1 MTKKVALV
9 TGGTRGIGA
18 AVSEA
23 LHAAGYRVAANYAGN
38 VETARAFE
46 SRTGIATFRWDVADF
61 AACQTGVAAVA
72 QALGPVDVLVNN
84 AGITRDRSAHKM
96 SQKEWLDV
104 ININLNGA
112 FYMCNAVLSSMRER
126 RFGRIINM
134 SSINGQKGQFGQAN
148 YSASKAG
155 LFGLTKALAQEGAKY
170 GITVNAVA
178 PGHIDTELLRAA
190 PPQLVAALKAQ
201 IPMDRL
207 GTAEDVAYSVLF
219 LVDDKAAFITGS
231 TISINGGN
239 YFV

>member
-1 MTKKVALV
+1 MPKVALV

-23 LHAAGYRVAANYAGN
+23 LHAAGYRVAASYAGN
-38 VETARAFE
+38 VDAAHAFE

-61 AACQTGVAAVA
+61 DACQDGVKVVEE
-72 QALGPVDVLVNN
+72 ALGPVDVLVNN

-96 SQKEWLDV
+96 SPQEWLAV
-104 ININLNGA
+104 INTNLNGA
-112 FYMCNAVLSSMRER
+112 FYMCNAVLGGMRAR

-148 YSASKAG
+148 YSAAKAG
-155 LFGLTKALAQEGAKY
+155 LLGLTRALAQESAKY

-178 PGHIDTELLRAA
+178 PGHIDTEMLHAA

-207 GTAEDVAYSVLF
+207 GTVEEVAHSVLF
-219 LVDDKAAFITGS
+219 LADEKAAFITGS

>member
-1 MTKKVALV
+1 MPKVALV

-23 LHAAGYRVAANYAGN
+23 LHAAGYRVAASYAGN
-38 VETARAFE
+38 VDAAHAFE

-61 AACQTGVAAVA
+61 DACQDGVKVVEE
-72 QALGPVDVLVNN
+72 ALGPVDVLVNN

-96 SQKEWLDV
+96 SPQEWLAV
-104 ININLNGA
+104 INTNLNGA
-112 FYMCNAVLSSMRER
+112 FYMCNAVLGGMRDR

-148 YSASKAG
+148 YSAAKAG
-155 LFGLTKALAQEGAKY
+155 LLGLTRALAQESAKY

-178 PGHIDTELLRAA
+178 PGHIDTELLHAA
-190 PPQLVAALKAQ
+190 SPQLVAALKAQ

-207 GTAEDVAYSVLF
+207 GTAQEVAHSVLF
-219 LVDDKAAFITGS
+219 LADEKAAFITGS

>member
-1 MTKKVALV
+1 MSKVALV

-23 LHAAGYRVAANYAGN
+23 LQAAGYRVAASYAGN
-38 VETARAFE
+38 VESARAFE
-46 SRTGIATFRWDVADF
+46 NRTGIATFRWDVADF
-61 AACQTGVAAVA
+61 AACQAGVATVA
-72 QALGPVDVLVNN
+72 QTIGPVDVLVNN

-104 ININLNGA
+104 INTNLNGA
-112 FYMCNAVLSSMRER
+112 FYMCHAVLGGMRER
-126 RFGRIINM
+126 RFGRIVNM

-148 YSASKAG
+148 YSAAKAG

-178 PGHIDTELLRAA
+178 PGHIDTELLHAAA
-190 PPQLVAALKAQ
+190 PELVAALKAQ

-207 GTAEDVAYSVLF
+207 GTVEEVAHSVLF
-219 LVDDKAAFITGS
+219 LVDEKAAFVTGS